1 MPLHC
6 TMDPIKYTDDSMC
19 LQRPDNIQQVQE
31 QAWARLIAFL
41 DRHLKDS

>member
-6 TMDPIKYTDDSMC
+6 TTDPIKYTDDFFH

-31 QAWARLIAFL
+31 QAWARLIAFF
-41 DRHLKDS
+41 DKHLKDS

>member
-6 TMDPIKYTDDSMC
+6 TMDPIKCTAGFIY

-31 QAWARLIAFL
+31 QAWARLIAFF
-41 DRHLKDS
+41 DKHLKDS